1 MLSWAIGGHNWL
13 RGSIYIS
20 VCLFAVA
27 RIYAQDTTESRVW
40 AIEPH
45 GRAWS
50 EFYSPH
56 DPEVFWDFGLDLT
69 VWYQNP
75 SRFEPFMYLQ
85 MRTSAG
91 YSYSETEGRPRTPTD
106 LLHQIWQQGLGVAWQ
121 SRIPVY
127 LFAYRDCNHQ
137 LDKSGF
143 DPVLAT
149 TVVLAAGTL
158 PPFRQDFHHFTPSV
172 SSLGFRW
179 FIGAGPSPNSAQNSI
194 WRTNS
199 SITGEGWIRAL
210 ATYRAW
216 PHGLIDAYSELF
228 VQTSDLE
235 PDLRH
240 VLRNEFGLTLHSG
253 TGGWRFYIGRRWR
266 DTRELWP
273 VDQRTY
279 WGLAYTH

>member
-1 MLSWAIGGHNWL
+1 MLSGAISRRNWL
-13 RGSIYIS
+13 RGILFC
-20 VCLFAVA
+20 VCLFASA
-27 RIYAQDTTESRVW
+27 RIHAQDTTASRTW

-50 EFYSPH
+50 EIYSPH
-56 DPEVFWDFGLDLT
+56 DPKVFWDFGLDLT
-69 VWYQNP
+69 IWYQNP

-91 YSYSETEGRPRTPTD
+91 YSYSATEGEPRTPMD
-106 LLHQIWQQGLGVAWQ
+106 LLHQIWQQGLGVSWQ
-121 SRIPVY
+121 SGIPVY

-143 DPVLAT
+143 DPVLVT
-149 TVVLAAGTL
+149 TFMLAAGTL
-158 PPFRQDFHHFTPSV
+158 PPFRRDFHHFALAV
-172 SSLGFRW
+172 SPFGFRW
-179 FIGAGPSPNSAQNSI
+179 FIGAGPSPSTAKHSI

-199 SITGEGWIRAL
+199 EITGEGWIRAL
-210 ATYRAW
+210 TTYRAW
-216 PHGLIDAYSELF
+216 PHGLLDANAELF

-235 PDLRH
+235 PNLRH
-240 VLRNEFGLTLHSG
+240 VLRNEVGLTVHAG

-279 WGLAYTH
+279 WGLEYTH